1 MKIDVRR
8 TGFVGIVLCFGIVCH
23 GCSADPEDTI
33 APRAAIDPATGA
45 PYAFKTLIDVNLLNA
60 NDATN
65 ILMLSAA
72 DGMWGA
78 NLAPYGG
85 PTIDWTYV
93 IDSLTANESKQLVTE
108 DVYNFLLKGAATS
121 YATATSLGKTPN
133 QTMVYYETFLTSA
146 SGPVFGTTE
155 NDSILLSKTDANG
168 QQVYIHAPDGTA
180 VAAPNQIGKASS
192 LVGGLPVIVNSRSYA
207 TTDSRY
213 YYTNAALSNP
223 ADGGVS
229 FELNQS
235 FPFDLNIAAGLSYCL
250 DLGKSCYLLLSYDVT
265 QANAQFPNYLSL
277 VQQMLG
283 YLQPYGILSN
293 PNFYLVLPVYG
304 SAIQTSTTFIQSPDL
319 GFINPANI
327 NDPDT
332 MLGALSWVKAAYPTG
347 SSGGPPVSPA
357 ITGNIDGV
365 TANGDGT
372 ATVSGWAC
380 ALYDPNPVN
389 VDLYLGDNPGRF
401 ISRTLANQ
409 ASGRPVAQACSGTGS
424 TYRFSIP
431 LSASFVAQHAGTKV
445 FVYGISP
452 WGLDN
457 NALDGA
463 GSFTIP

>member
-1 MKIDVRR
+1 MKINAI
-8 TGFVGIVLCFGIVCH
+8 VGIALCCGIVSPS
-23 GCSADPEDTI
+23 CSVDSDEELE
-33 APRAAIDPATGA
+33 PRAAVDPATGS
-45 PYAFKTLIDVNLLNA
+45 PYAFKVLIDVNLLNA

-78 NLAPYGG
+78 NLPPYGG

-93 IDSLTANESKQLVTE
+93 IDSLAGNSKWLVTE
-108 DVYNFLLKGAATS
+108 DVYNFLLKGSPSS
-121 YATATSLGKTPN
+121 YATATSLGRTPN
-133 QTMVYYETFLTSA
+133 EAMVYYETYLTSA
-146 SGPVFGTTE
+146 SGPVYGTGE

-168 QQVYIHAPDGTA
+168 NQVYIHAPDGTA
-180 VAAPNQIGKASS
+180 VAAPNQIGKAST
-192 LVGGLPVIVNSRSYA
+192 LVGGLPVIVNSRSYVP
-207 TTDSRY
+207 TDSRY
-213 YYTNAALSNP
+213 YYTNAALSNR
-223 ADGGVS
+223 ANGGVS

-250 DLGKSCYLLLSYDVT
+250 DLGKPCYLLLSYDVT

-277 VQQMLG
+277 VQQMLA
-283 YLQPYGILSN
+283 YLEPYGILSN

-304 SAIQTSTTFIQSPDL
+304 SAIQTSTTFIQNPAL

-327 NDPDT
+327 SDPDT

-347 SSGGPPVSPA
+347 SPGGPPVSPA

-365 TANGDGT
+365 TANSDGT

-380 ALYDPNPVN
+380 ALYDPNPVD
-389 VDLYLGDNPGRF
+389 VDLYLGNKF

-409 ASGRPVAQACSGTGS
+409 ASERAVARACSGTGS

-431 LSASFVAQHAGTKV
+431 LSASFVAGHAGANV
-445 FVYGISP
+445 LVYGISP

-463 GSFTIP
+463 GAFKIP